1 MGRVSK
7 GASCSVG
14 DCGRTAV
21 RSISAEKV
29 SSAGL
34 EVGKIGRAYLCEE
47 HYKEYKKR
55 SRGTKRVERWRWGT

>member
-7 GASCSVG
+7 GEK
-14 DCGRTAV
+14 CGVAGCDQPAV

-34 EVGKIGRAYLCEE
+34 EVGEVRRAYLCEE

-55 SRGTKRVERWRWGT
+55 SRGARRVERWRWGA